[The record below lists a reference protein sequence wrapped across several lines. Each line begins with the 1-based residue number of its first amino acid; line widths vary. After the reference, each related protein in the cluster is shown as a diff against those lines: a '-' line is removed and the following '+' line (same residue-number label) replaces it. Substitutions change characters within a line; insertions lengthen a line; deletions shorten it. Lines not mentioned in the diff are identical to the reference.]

1 MIHDAHRSL
10 GESVLFSKEKQCTKY
25 HKLEG
30 VSHYMYVQ
38 RTVVQIYKYR
48 VHTLF
53 ILSKLFYKKLPHL

>member
-30 VSHYMYVQ
+30 VSRVTLQ
-38 RTVVQIYKYR
+38 RTVQIYKYR